1 MHNSEEDLG
10 QSVVKA
16 FMNFKRA
23 ELQNFKVPGLKR
35 SETRFLFMLHQGLR
49 HSDHEQG
56 MKVSDATAILRVSKP
71 SVTQQI
77 NALEEKKLIV
87 RSQDPVDK
95 RAAYIQL
102 TEKGKEVVEQI
113 ISTFHKNFEDM
124 TLFLGKEEMERLI
137 SLLDKLTEYLNKKA
151 ENEEV

>member
-1 MHNSEEDLG
+1 MHNSEQDLG
-10 QSVVKA
+10 QAVVKA
-16 FMNFKRA
+16 FMNFKQA
-23 ELQNFKVPGLKR
+23 ELQNFKVAGLKR
-35 SETRFLFMLHQGLR
+35 SETRFLFMLHQGLQ
-49 HSDHEQG
+49 HSNHEQG

-77 NALEEKKLIV
+77 NALEEKKLII

-102 TEKGKEVVEQI
+102 TGQGKEVVAEI

-124 TLFLGKEEMERLI
+124 TLFLGKDEMEKLI
-137 SLLDKLTEYLNKKA
+137 SLLDRLTEYLNKKA
-151 ENEEV
+151 ENKGV

>member
-10 QSVVKA
+10 QAVVKA

-23 ELQNFKVPGLKR
+23 ELQNFKVAGLKR
-35 SETRFLFMLHQGLR
+35 SETRFLFMLHQGLQ
-49 HSDHEQG
+49 HSNHKQG

-77 NALEEKKLIV
+77 NALEEKKLII

-102 TEKGKEVVEQI
+102 TGQGKEVVAEI

-124 TLFLGKEEMERLI
+124 KLFLGKDEMEKLI
-137 SLLDKLTEYLNKKA
+137 SLLDRLTEYLNKKA
-151 ENEEV
+151 ENKEV

>member
-1 MHNSEEDLG
+1 MYNSEEDLG
-10 QSVVKA
+10 QTVVKA

-23 ELQNFKVPGLKR
+23 ELRNFKVPGLKR
-35 SETRFLFMLHQGLR
+35 SETRFLFMLHQGLQ
-49 HSDHEQG
+49 HTEHKLG

-77 NALEEKKLIV
+77 NALEEKKFII

-102 TEKGKEVVEQI
+102 TDQGKEVVAEI
-113 ISTFHKNFEDM
+113 ISTFHKSFEDM
-124 TLFLGKEEMERLI
+124 TSFLGKEEMERLI
-137 SLLDKLTEYLNKKA
+137 SLLGKLTDYLNNKA
-151 ENEEV
+151 ESKEV

>member
-1 MHNSEEDLG
+1 MQNSGEDLG

-35 SETRFLFMLHQGLR
+35 SETRFLFMLHHGLQ
-49 HSDHEQG
+49 HKQDKLG
-56 MKVSDATAILRVSKP
+56 MKVADVTAILKVSKP

-77 NALEEKKLIV
+77 NALEEKKLII

-95 RAAYIQL
+95 RAAYIRL
-102 TEKGKEVVEQI
+102 TKEGESVVEEI

-124 TLFLGKEEMERLI
+124 TSFLGKEEMERLI
-137 SLLDKLTEYLNKKA
+137 SLLDKLTEYLNTKA